1 MRNTIWTPKELA
13 KVVLWQEQGTV
24 LETTEA
30 VTSGA
35 VTVEAILGAAYR
47 AFGFGRHKL
56 KDSAGHIL
64 LPNVKFHKAKRALKV
79 QDDEILAEVIKEPY
93 TASETLVNDTRTRI
107 IGEARPTV
115 TAAGVSDILEAVKVL
130 KDKTLSDIIAAFIA
144 VSKEQQE

>member
-56 KDSAGHIL
+56 KDSAGWIFHFIL
-64 LPNVKFHKAKRALKV
+64 PPVSLQAFHFYES
-79 QDDEILAEVIKEPY
+79 QTSI
-93 TASETLVNDTRTRI
+93 
-107 IGEARPTV
+107 
-115 TAAGVSDILEAVKVL
+115 
-130 KDKTLSDIIAAFIA
+130 
-144 VSKEQQE
+144 